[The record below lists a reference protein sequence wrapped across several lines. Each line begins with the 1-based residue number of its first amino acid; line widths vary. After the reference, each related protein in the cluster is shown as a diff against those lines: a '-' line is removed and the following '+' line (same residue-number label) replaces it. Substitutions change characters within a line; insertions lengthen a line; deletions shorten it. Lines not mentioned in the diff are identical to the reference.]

1 MSIIIA
7 KKLDKKIIIGS
18 DSQTTRGWNKEIRV
32 EPTKLVDLGDI
43 VVGSAGL
50 VKTSKLLHLYISQ
63 HKINKL
69 NDEVDI
75 LKFLT
80 DFEKW
85 IRENTNDTGFSLTSN
100 QFIFIKGNKIWK
112 VEEGYLIEKVSDFC
126 AIGSGYDKALIALE
140 LGHSV
145 EETLRA
151 VCKYDLY
158 CSEPIKIIEKEFK
171 KSIKKNIKDKK
182 SKK

>member
-7 KKLDKKIIIGS
+7 KKLDDKIIIGS
-18 DSQTTRGWNKEIRV
+18 DSQTTNGWNKQNRI
-32 EPTKLVDLGDI
+32 EPIKLVDLGDI
-43 VVGSAGL
+43 VVGSAGS

-69 NDEVDI
+69 DDEVDI

-85 IRENTNDTGFSLTSN
+85 IRENTNDNGFSLVSN
-100 QFIFIKGNKIWK
+100 EFIFVKGNKIWK
-112 VEEGYLIEKVSDFC
+112 VEEGYLIEKISDFC
-126 AIGSGYDKALIALE
+126 AIGSAYDKALVALE

-151 VCKYDLY
+151 VCKYDLF

-171 KSIKKNIKDKK
+171 KNNKKNIQDKK